1 MANTTETTNL
11 GTANHFLKQWIAED
25 LANGTNDGT
34 VVTRFPPEPNGWIHI
49 GHAKAVHVDFGLA
62 QEFGGKCH
70 LRMDDTNPS
79 KETDEFVEQ
88 IKRDIT
94 WLGYEWSDFYYAA
107 EMFDT
112 MWNIAE
118 ELIRRGHAYV
128 CQLTQEEWKEYRGI
142 PTRPGKPSPFRE
154 RTPEEN
160 LNLFRRMKAGEFEDG
175 SICLRAKIDMA
186 SPNIHFRDPV
196 LYRVNK
202 TMPHYH
208 TGTQWCCYPMYDF
221 AHPIEDALEGVT
233 HSMCTLE
240 FEVHR
245 PLYDWVID
253 RLDEMNML
261 VVRSGKKIRPCQRE
275 FARLNLTYTV
285 MSKRLLRQLVE
296 EKYVSGWDDPRM
308 PTIAGLRRRGCPA
321 NAIRS
326 LCERVG
332 VSKYES
338 VTDLALLEF
347 CMREELNTTA
357 FRRMAVIDPVKLIID
372 NFPDNFVDQLEIP
385 NHPMDPTKG
394 TRIVPFG
401 KELWIERD
409 DFREAPEPGFHRLLP
424 GKEIRLRG
432 ACIFKCTHIEHDANG
447 EPIIHGTYDT
457 NSRGGNAA
465 DGRKI
470 KGTIHW
476 VYAGE
481 AIPAEFRLYERLFT
495 QENPL
500 AEEHGGFLNCLN
512 PKSLVSVQ
520 GYVEPS
526 LKEAKGG
533 ETYQFERLA
542 YFCVDEKDSK
552 TNALVFNRTVTL
564 RESK

>member
-1 MANTTETTNL
+1 MPTPDLPL
-11 GTANHFLKQWIAED
+11 GTTNHFLKQWIAED
-25 LANGTNDGT
+25 LANGANDAT

-88 IKRDIT
+88 IKKDIA
-94 WLGYEWSDFYYAA
+94 WLGYQWSDFYYAA

-118 ELIRRGHAYV
+118 ELIRRGQAYV
-128 CQLTQEEWKEYRGI
+128 CQLTQEEWKEYRGV
-142 PTRPGKPSPFRE
+142 PTRPGKPSPYRD
-154 RTPEEN
+154 RKPEEN
-160 LNLFRRMKAGEFEDG
+160 LELFRRMKAGEFADG
-175 SICLRAKIDMA
+175 TICLRAKIDMA

-196 LYRVNK
+196 LYRINR
-202 TMPHYH
+202 TIPHYH
-208 TGTQWCCYPMYDF
+208 TGNKWCCYPMYDF

-245 PLYDWVID
+245 PLYDWVVD
-253 RLDEMNML
+253 RLDEMGLL
-261 VVRSGKKIRPCQRE
+261 VVRNGKKIRPKQRE

-296 EKYVSGWDDPRM
+296 EHHVSGWDDPRM

-321 NAIRS
+321 AAVRN

-347 CMREELNTTA
+347 CIREDLNNTA
-357 FRRMAVIDPVKLIID
+357 FRRMAVLDPVRLVID
-372 NFPDNFVDQLEIP
+372 NYPEDFVDQLDLP
-385 NHPMDPTKG
+385 NHPANPEMG
-394 TRIVPFG
+394 FHQVPFG

-409 DFREAPEPGFHRLLP
+409 DFRESPEPGFHRLLP
-424 GKEIRLRG
+424 GKEVRLRG
-432 ACIFKCTHIEHDANG
+432 ACIFKCTHIEHGANG
-447 EPIIHGTYDT
+447 EPIVHGTYDP

-465 DGRKI
+465 DGRKV

-476 VYAGE
+476 VYAPE
-481 AIPAEFRLYERLFT
+481 ALSAEFRLYDRLFT
-495 QENPL
+495 QPDPL

-512 PKSLVSVQ
+512 PDSLKVSR

-526 LKEAKGG
+526 LREAKPG
-533 ETYQFERLA
+533 ERFQFERLA
-542 YFCVDEKDSK
+542 YFCVDEKDS
-552 TNALVFNRTVTL
+552 TTDHLVFNRTVTL

>member
-1 MANTTETTNL
+1 MPTPDLPL
-11 GTANHFLKQWIAED
+11 GTTNHFLKQWIAED
-25 LANGTNDGT
+25 LANGANDAT

-88 IKRDIT
+88 IKKDIA
-94 WLGYEWSDFYYAA
+94 WLGYQWSDFYYAA

-118 ELIRRGHAYV
+118 ELIRRGQAYV
-128 CQLTQEEWKEYRGI
+128 CQLTQEEWKEYRGV
-142 PTRPGKPSPFRE
+142 PTRPGKPSPYRD
-154 RTPEEN
+154 RKPEEN
-160 LNLFRRMKAGEFEDG
+160 LELFRRMKAGEFADG
-175 SICLRAKIDMA
+175 TICLRAKIDMA

-196 LYRVNK
+196 LYRINR
-202 TMPHYH
+202 TIPHYH
-208 TGTQWCCYPMYDF
+208 TGNKWCCYPMYDF

-245 PLYDWVID
+245 PLYDWVVD
-253 RLDEMNML
+253 RLDEMGLL
-261 VVRSGKKIRPCQRE
+261 VVRNGKKIRPKQRE

-296 EKYVSGWDDPRM
+296 EHHVSGWDDPRM

-321 NAIRS
+321 AAVRN

-347 CMREELNTTA
+347 CIREDLNNTA
-357 FRRMAVIDPVKLIID
+357 FRRMAVLDPVRLVID
-372 NFPDNFVDQLEIP
+372 NYPEDFVDQLDLP
-385 NHPMDPTKG
+385 NHPANPEMG
-394 TRIVPFG
+394 FHQVPFG

-409 DFREAPEPGFHRLLP
+409 DFRESPEPGFHRLLP
-424 GKEIRLRG
+424 GKEVRLRG
-432 ACIFKCTHIEHDANG
+432 ACIFKCTHIEHGANG
-447 EPIIHGTYDT
+447 EPIVHGTYDP

-465 DGRKI
+465 DGRKV

-476 VYAGE
+476 VYAPE
-481 AIPAEFRLYERLFT
+481 ALSAEFRLYDRLFT
-495 QENPL
+495 QPDPL

-512 PKSLVSVQ
+512 PDSLKVSR

-526 LKEAKGG
+526 LREAKPG
-533 ETYQFERLA
+533 ERFQFERLA
-542 YFCVDEKDSK
+542 YFCADEKDS
-552 TNALVFNRTVTL
+552 TTDHLVFNRTVTL

>member
-1 MANTTETTNL
+1 MPTPDSNL

-25 LANGTNDGT
+25 LANGANDAT

-88 IKRDIT
+88 IKKDIT
-94 WLGYEWSDFYYAA
+94 WLGYQWSDFYYAA

-118 ELIRRGHAYV
+118 ELIRRGQAYV
-128 CQLTQEEWKEYRGI
+128 CQLTQEEWKEYRGV
-142 PTRPGKPSPFRE
+142 PTRPGKPSPYRD
-154 RTPEEN
+154 RKPEEN
-160 LNLFRRMKAGEFEDG
+160 LELFRRMKAGEFADG
-175 SICLRAKIDMA
+175 TICLRAKIDMA

-196 LYRVNK
+196 LYRINR
-202 TMPHYH
+202 TIPHYH
-208 TGTQWCCYPMYDF
+208 TGNKWCCYPMYDF

-245 PLYDWVID
+245 PLYDWVVD
-253 RLDEMNML
+253 RLDEMGLL
-261 VVRSGKKIRPCQRE
+261 VVRNGKKIRPKQRE

-296 EKYVSGWDDPRM
+296 EHHVSGWDDPRM

-321 NAIRS
+321 AAVRN

-347 CMREELNTTA
+347 CIREDLNNTA
-357 FRRMAVIDPVKLIID
+357 FRRMAVLDPVRLVID
-372 NFPDNFVDQLEIP
+372 NYPEGFVDQLDLP
-385 NHPMDPTKG
+385 NHPTNPEMG
-394 TRIVPFG
+394 SHRVPFG

-409 DFREAPEPGFHRLLP
+409 DFRESPEPGFHRLLP
-424 GKEIRLRG
+424 GKEVRLRG
-432 ACIFKCTHIEHDANG
+432 ACIFKCTHIEHGTNG
-447 EPIIHGTYDT
+447 EPIVHGTYDP

-465 DGRKI
+465 DGRKV

-476 VYAGE
+476 VYAPE
-481 AIPAEFRLYERLFT
+481 AIPAEFRLYDRLFT
-495 QENPL
+495 QPDPL

-512 PKSLVSVQ
+512 PDSLKVTR

-526 LKEAKGG
+526 LREAKPG
-533 ETYQFERLA
+533 ERFQFERLA
-542 YFCVDEKDSK
+542 YFCADEKDS
-552 TNALVFNRTVTL
+552 TADRPVFNRTVTL